1 MMRHLSPLLAAAIL
15 AGCGESAPPP
25 PEPPRPVR
33 VATAETRTGGEVVSL
48 AGTVQPQAEVNLG
61 FRIPGRV
68 AERLVNQG
76 DRVQAGQV
84 LARLDRENEDN
95 NLRAARAALVAAQA
109 QLVEAR
115 NNQWR
120 QAELL
125 RTGFTTRVR
134 YDQAVQQFTSA
145 TSAVEAAQAQLA
157 VAEDRVGYTELVADA
172 PGTVLTRRAEPGE
185 VVAAGQAVFVLA
197 REGGRDA
204 VFAVPAALKDAAPAN
219 PEIIVALSDNP
230 NVTARGRVREVSP
243 RADPVT
249 GAFEVRVGLIEPPE
263 GLRLGA
269 TVTGRMSV
277 SEGGGIELPASALV
291 RAPAGPAVWV
301 VDPASRAVAL
311 RPVEV
316 ARHGTTRITL
326 ARGVEAGEAVV
337 TAGVQTLR
345 PGQVVRLLGE
355 AR

>member
-1 MMRHLSPLLAAAIL
+1 MMRHLTPVMLAALLAA
-15 AGCGESAPPP
+15 CGDSAPPP

-33 VATAETRTGGEVVSL
+33 VATAETRTAGEVVTL
-48 AGTVQPQAEVNLG
+48 AGTVQPQVEVSLG
-61 FRIPGRV
+61 FRIPGRI
-68 AERLVNQG
+68 AERLVNAG

-95 NLRAARAALVAAQA
+95 NWRAARAALVAAQA
-109 QLVEAR
+109 ALVEAR
-115 NNQWR
+115 NNQRR

-125 RTGFTTRVR
+125 RTGFTTRVQ
-134 YDQAVQQFTSA
+134 YDRAVQQLAAA
-145 TSAVEAAQAQLA
+145 TSNVEAAQAQFA
-157 VAEDRVGYTELVADA
+157 VAEDRIGYTELVADA
-172 PGTVLTRRAEPGE
+172 PGTVLTRRAETGE
-185 VVAAGQAVFVLA
+185 VVAAGQPIYVIA
-197 REGGRDA
+197 REGGQDA
-204 VFAVPAALKDAAPAN
+204 IFAVPAALKDAAPAN
-219 PEIIVALSDNP
+219 PEIAVSLSDNP
-230 NVTARGRVREVSP
+230 GVSARGRVREVSP

-263 GLRLGA
+263 ALRLGA
-269 TVTGRMSV
+269 AITGRLQV
-277 SEGGGIELPASALV
+277 GEGGGIELPASALV
-291 RAPAGPAVWV
+291 RADGGAAVWV
-301 VDPASRAVAL
+301 VDPRSKAVAL

>member
-1 MMRHLSPLLAAAIL
+1 MMRHLPPVLLAALL
-15 AGCGESAPPP
+15 AGCGDPAPPP
-25 PEPPRPVR
+25 AEPPRPVR
-33 VATAETRTGGEVVSL
+33 IATAETRQGGEVVTL

-61 FRIPGRV
+61 FRIPGRI
-68 AERLVNQG
+68 AERLVNAG
-76 DRVQAGQV
+76 ERVQAGQV
-84 LARLDRENEDN
+84 LARLDRENEEN
-95 NLRAARAALVAAQA
+95 NWRAARAALVASQA

-125 RTGFTTRVR
+125 RTGFTTRVA
-134 YDQAVQQFTSA
+134 YDQAVQRLAAA
-145 TSAVEAAQAQLA
+145 TSNVEAAQAQFA
-157 VAEDRVGYTELVADA
+157 VAEDRIGYTELVADA
-172 PGTVLTRRAEPGE
+172 PGTVLARRAEPGE
-185 VVAAGQAVFVLA
+185 VVAAGQPIFIIA

-204 VFAVPAALKDAAPAN
+204 VFAAPAALKDAAPAN
-219 PEIIVALSDNP
+219 PEITVALSENP
-230 NVTARGRVREVSP
+230 GVTARGRVREVSP

-269 TVTGRMSV
+269 TVSGRLV
-277 SEGGGIELPASALV
+277 VGEGGGVELPATALV
-291 RAPAGPAVWV
+291 RADGGAAVWV
-301 VDPASRAVAL
+301 VDPRSKAVSL

-316 ARHGTTRITL
+316 ARHGTTRVTL

-355 AR
+355 PR